1 MAFVFNLLLGIIG
14 GDGCLSAS
22 RPVTKRAF
30 FMLPISQIRASGGP
44 FDLIEGD
51 PPTLPFLDRRAAP
64 VLLMRTAMLR
74 VVDERRAGHA
84 VRGCHNCSDGLVD
97 PTAIAINEVLSGARS
112 AFTGTGPDRRSTSSM
127 KARQQR
133 GDVMNQA
140 ASWQPSYQNEPCHSL
155 RQNGRSTSVIGPA
168 SRRSA
173 LPSRAMRPSARSSSP
188 LPASKNPHSARDSCT
203 QQARRLSPSPRCRKR
218 AVARGAALSLRP
230 HTDPGGRC

>member
-1 MAFVFNLLLGIIG
+1 
-14 GDGCLSAS
+14 
-22 RPVTKRAF
+22 
-30 FMLPISQIRASGGP
+30 
-44 FDLIEGD
+44 
-51 PPTLPFLDRRAAP
+51 
-64 VLLMRTAMLR
+64 
-74 VVDERRAGHA
+74 

-203 QQARRLSPSPRCRKR
+203 QQARRLSPSPRAGSERSR
-218 AVARGAALSLRP
+218 EERRFLSAPTQIPAGAANAQGPPPWTRNCLSAHGRRKC
-230 HTDPGGRC
+230 GGRRRRSATVSFLVHVPAKS